1 MTNRT
6 YGCCGPYMVFVEIM
20 IIIHVSLLA
29 HLRIHT
35 WDEGVVEGVD
45 EGLLTKGVQM
55 PEADPS
61 SLTPTQVAP
70 STHVSAPARKHHKQC
85 CSTTK
90 HSSTCSRTTAFSGS

>member
-1 MTNRT
+1 M
-6 YGCCGPYMVFVEIM
+6 
-20 IIIHVSLLA
+20 
-29 HLRIHT
+29 
-35 WDEGVVEGVD
+35 EGVD

-70 STHVSAPARKHHKQC
+70 STHVSAPARKHHKQF

-90 HSSTCSRTTAFSGS
+90 HSSTAERLHLVTHSSQLWQLLTAGLNPIV